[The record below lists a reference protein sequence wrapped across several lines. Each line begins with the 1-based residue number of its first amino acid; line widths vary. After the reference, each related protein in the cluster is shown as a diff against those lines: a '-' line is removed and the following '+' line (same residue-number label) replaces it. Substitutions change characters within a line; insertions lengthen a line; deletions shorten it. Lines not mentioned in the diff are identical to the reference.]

1 MKVKVIGFP
10 DNVTQSVN
18 GSDPSCSLVAPWT
31 SLTVVGKVKGSFSLQ
46 DKSPAETVAP
56 VMLCR
61 LLSMIQ
67 LMLGLQLSRFIRE
80 RNDAASY

>member
-1 MKVKVIGFP
+1 MKVIGLP
-10 DNVTQSVN
+10 DSVTQSVS

-31 SLTVVGKVKGSFSLQ
+31 SLTAVGKVNGSFSLQ

-56 VMLCR
+56 VMLFR
-61 LLSMIQ
+61 VLSMIQ

-80 RNDAASY
+80 RNDAASCK